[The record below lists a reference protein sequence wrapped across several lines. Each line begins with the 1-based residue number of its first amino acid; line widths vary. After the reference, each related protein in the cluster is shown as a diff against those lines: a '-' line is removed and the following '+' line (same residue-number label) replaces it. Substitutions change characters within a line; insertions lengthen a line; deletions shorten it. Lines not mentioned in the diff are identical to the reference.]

1 MTGGPCSACSPL
13 LQLASAMIQP
23 ALVDTASRPGYLGL
37 IGRLF
42 WVGWLIW
49 YGLTLLRFATVPAT
63 ATLRR
68 MTPLISTRAE
78 KPEFGSVIWE
88 MPDSW
93 PTFMNHDPVAES
105 LYSVSTAAYPE
116 LTVIA
121 TDDDGSVIA
130 HGQATA
136 FRLDLDGRRE
146 LPDTG
151 WDQVLGWVSADLRK
165 GVEPDVASALE
176 VSVHA
181 GHQGRGLSTLILT
194 AMRDAARARG
204 FDTLLAPVRPS
215 GKHREPAAPMSEY
228 ASRTRADGLPEDPW
242 LRIHVRAGGVIEKV
256 APASMVVGSSLA
268 NWREWTGLPFDAAGP
283 VAVPYALTP
292 VHCAPDHD
300 HAVYVE
306 PNVWVRHRL

>member
-1 MTGGPCSACSPL
+1 MA
-13 LQLASAMIQP
+13 
-23 ALVDTASRPGYLGL
+23 
-37 IGRLF
+37 
-42 WVGWLIW
+42 
-49 YGLTLLRFATVPAT
+49 
-63 ATLRR
+63 ATLRHMASVIR
-68 MTPLISTRAE
+68 TRAE
-78 KPEFGSVIWE
+78 APEMSADIWE
-88 MPDSW
+88 MPDTW
-93 PTFMNHDPVAES
+93 PTFMDHDPIGWS
-105 LYSVSTAAYPE
+105 LYSVATAAYPE
-116 LTVIA
+116 LTVFA
-121 TDDDGSVIA
+121 TEGDTIVA

-151 WDQVLGWVSADLRK
+151 WDQVLMWASSDLRK

-176 VSVHA
+176 VSVHPDR
-181 GHQGRGLSTLILT
+181 QGSGLSTLMLA

-215 GKHREPAAPMSEY
+215 GKHREPATPMSEY
-228 ASRTRADGLPEDPW
+228 AQRTRADGLPADPW

-268 NWREWTGLPFDAAGP
+268 RWREWTGLPFDEDGP
-283 VAVPYALTP
+283 VEVPDALAP
-292 VHCAPDHD
+292 VHCATAHD